1 MRIYNVAG
9 VVEEQEVGPTG
20 EINLESMFKKHKFA
34 S

>member
-9 VVEEQEVGPTG
+9 VGGYQEVGPTG
-20 EINLESMFKKHKFA
+20 EINLEGMFKKHKFA